1 VKNYEIPVWF
11 NDAKLGIFI
20 HWGPYT
26 VPAYGNEWYPCQM
39 YDTTYV
45 RRSGGMEWNY
55 YKHHIQTYGDLKTF
69 GYKDFIPMFKAEK
82 FNPAEWLDI
91 FEKAGAKYI
100 VPVGEHHDGFAMYAS
115 KITKWNAKKMDPKR
129 DIAGELAAETRKR
142 GLKFGLSSHYS
153 ENWYYYKFDK
163 KFDTVDPENVDL
175 YGRPH

>member
-1 VKNYEIPVWF
+1 MKQYFLI
-11 NDAKLGIFI
+11 LIGIFFLLCGCEEEYKADI
-20 HWGPYT
+20 
-26 VPAYGNEWYPCQM
+26 
-39 YDTTYV
+39 
-45 RRSGGMEWNY
+45 SGHENILC
-55 YKHHIQTYGDLKTF
+55 IQALITDNRNNFVQHTLYEV
-69 GYKDFIPMFKAEK
+69 IR
-82 FNPAEWLDI
+82 WLDI